1 MPNSLQAQ
9 LDRQREQF
17 EALQAKN
24 RLLQAALEEQQT
36 LASEWLALRTQELQ
50 QEALEQKKAET
61 LQRVFYQIAERS
73 TAGLSF
79 YDFLKAVHGLLQ
91 ELLYAKNFYICL
103 CKPNGT
109 HVDFPYYVDE
119 KDGDTM
125 QCNDVPRCNGMTE
138 FVMRSNAPQRI
149 DAQRMRALQAS
160 GEITQAAGDLTFTT
174 WLGVPMQLHG
184 AVGGMLG
191 VQAYEAGIPAYTEA
205 DADILGFV
213 ANHVSAAIER
223 YQAIEEV
230 RKSEARYRSVI
241 ENVGVGVAVAQDG
254 LLVFVNPSMVDIVG
268 RPAEFLLDRPL
279 TDAIH
284 PDDAPK
290 VADRHRRRMAGEDV
304 KANYNLRVITGA
316 GEIRTL
322 ELSVVSIQWSNRDAT
337 LLFVVDITAR
347 MQAEENQRHALQQQ
361 IALNDMKARFIT
373 MASHE
378 FRTPL
383 ATIHGSVELLQ
394 HYEDRMPADKKVA
407 TLQKIDDAVERM
419 THMLENVLVIGRT
432 DAGRLEFKPRALSIT
447 AFCRSL
453 VDEVRSAM
461 ARQVGQLHLLL
472 DMPPAEDLY
481 LLDDSLIR
489 NIVGNLLSN
498 AIKYSPNGGEVR
510 FSVRPQGQELV
521 FSVSDQGIG
530 IPPADQQNLF
540 VSFHRASNVGP
551 IAGTGLGL
559 SIVKEAVVCHRG
571 SISVES
577 DLGKGSCFT
586 VRLPAQP
593 CNAEGELP

>member
-1 MPNSLQAQ
+1 MPNSLQGQ

-17 EALQAKN
+17 QALQAKN
-24 RLLQAALEEQQT
+24 RLLQAELEEQQT

-79 YDFLKAVHGLLQ
+79 YEFLKTVHGLLQ
-91 ELLYAKNFYICL
+91 ELLYAKNFYVCL

-149 DAQRMRALQAS
+149 DAQRMRELQAS
-160 GEITQAAGDLTFTT
+160 GEITEAAGDLTFST
-174 WLGVPMQLHG
+174 WLGVPMQMHG

-191 VQAYEAGIPAYTEA
+191 VQAYEAGVPAYTEA
-205 DADILGFV
+205 DANVLGFV

-223 YQAIEEV
+223 YRAIEEM
-230 RKSEARYRSVI
+230 RKSEVRYRSVI

-254 LLVFVNPSMVDIVG
+254 CLVFVNPSMVNIVG
-268 RPAEFLLDRPL
+268 HPEAFLLNRPF
-279 TDAIH
+279 TVAIH
-284 PDDAPK
+284 PDDAPQ
-290 VADRHRRRMAGEDV
+290 VTERHFRRQRGEEV
-304 KANYNLRVITGA
+304 ESNYNFRVITAA
-316 GEIRTL
+316 GEVRTL
-322 ELSVVSIQWSNRDAT
+322 DLSVVPIQWSDRDAT
-337 LLFVVDITAR
+337 LLFVVDATAR
-347 MQAEENQRHALQQQ
+347 VQAEENQRNALQQQ

-394 HYEDRMPADKKVA
+394 HYEDRMPADKKAA

-432 DAGRLEFKPRALSIT
+432 DAGRRDFKPRALSIT

-481 LLDDSLIR
+481 LLDDALIR

-498 AIKYSPNGGEVR
+498 AIKYSPDGGEVR
-510 FSVRPQGQELV
+510 FSVSPQGKDLV
-521 FSVSDQGIG
+521 ITVSDQGIG
-530 IPPADQQNLF
+530 IPQTDQENLF

-559 SIVKEAVVCHRG
+559 SIVKEAVVCHQG
-571 SISVES
+571 SIAVES
-577 DLGKGSCFT
+577 QVGKGSCFT
-586 VRLPAQP
+586 VRLPAHP
-593 CNAEGELP
+593 CNDEGAAP

>member
-17 EALQAKN
+17 QALQAKN
-24 RLLQAALEEQQT
+24 RLLQAELEEQQT
-36 LASEWLALRTQELQ
+36 LASEWLAKRTYELQ
-50 QEALEQKKAET
+50 QEAQEQKKAET

-91 ELLYAKNFYICL
+91 ELLYAKNFYVCL

-138 FVMRSNAPQRI
+138 FVLRSNAPQRI
-149 DAQRMRALQAS
+149 DAERMRALQQS
-160 GEITQAAGDLTFTT
+160 GEITEAAGDLTFST
-174 WLGVPMQLHG
+174 WLGVPMQMHG
-184 AVGGMLG
+184 AVGGMLA
-191 VQAYEAGIPAYTEA
+191 VQAYQAGVAAYSEA

-230 RKSEARYRSVI
+230 RKSEARYRSVV

-254 LLVFVNPSMVDIVG
+254 FLVFVNPSMLSIVG
-268 RPAEFLLDRPL
+268 RSEEFLLNQPF
-279 TDAIH
+279 AASIH
-284 PDDAPK
+284 PDDAHQ
-290 VADRHRRRMAGEDV
+290 VLDRHERRQRGEV
-304 KANYNLRVITGA
+304 VESTYNFRVITQA
-316 GEIRTL
+316 GEVRTL
-322 ELSVVSIQWSNRDAT
+322 DISVVPIQWGDHAAT
-337 LLFVVDITAR
+337 LLFVVDSTAR
-347 MQAEENQRHALQQQ
+347 VQAEENQRQALQQQ

-394 HYEDRMPADKKVA
+394 HYEDRMPADKKAA

-432 DAGRLEFKPRALSIT
+432 DAGRLEFKPRALSVT
-447 AFCRSL
+447 AFCCSL
-453 VDEVRSAM
+453 VDELRSAM
-461 ARQVGQLHLLL
+461 ARQVGRLELVL
-472 DMPPAEDLY
+472 DMPPTENHY

-498 AIKYSPNGGEVR
+498 AIKYSPDGGVVR
-510 FSVRPQGQELV
+510 FSVVPEAQELV
-521 FSVSDQGIG
+521 FTVSDQGIG
-530 IPPADQQNLF
+530 IPQADQEQLF

-559 SIVKEAVVCHRG
+559 SIVKEAVVCHHG
-571 SISVES
+571 SITVVS
-577 DLGKGSCFT
+577 DVGKGSCFT

-593 CNAEGELP
+593 CDAEDTVS

>member
-24 RLLQAALEEQQT
+24 RLLQAELEEQQT
-36 LASEWLALRTQELQ
+36 LASAWLARRTQELQ
-50 QEALEQKKAET
+50 QDALEQKKAET

-79 YDFLKAVHGLLQ
+79 YEFLKTVHGLLE
-91 ELLYAKNFYICL
+91 ELLYAKNFYVCL
-103 CKPNGT
+103 CKPDGI

-125 QCNDVPRCNGMTE
+125 QCNDVPRCNNMSE

-160 GEITQAAGDLTFTT
+160 GDITQATGDLTFTT

-184 AVGGMLG
+184 AVGGMLA
-191 VQAYEAGIPAYTEA
+191 VQAYEAGVPVYTEA

-254 LLVFVNPSMVDIVG
+254 LLVFVNPSMIEIVG
-268 RPAEFLLDRPL
+268 RPMEFLLNRPL

-284 PDDAPK
+284 PDDAPM
-290 VADRHRRRMAGEDV
+290 VADRHRRRVAGEDV
-304 KANYNLRVITGA
+304 EANYKLRVITAA
-316 GEIRTL
+316 GEVRTL

-347 MQAEENQRHALQQQ
+347 MQAEENQRQALQQQ

-394 HYEDRMPADKKVA
+394 HYEDRMPPDKKAA

-447 AFCRSL
+447 TFCRSL

-461 ARQVGQLHLLL
+461 ARQMGAIQLLL
-472 DMPPAEDLY
+472 DMPPAENLY

-498 AIKYSPNGGEVR
+498 AIKYSPHGGEVR
-510 FSVRPQGQELV
+510 FSIRPQAQELV
-521 FSVSDQGIG
+521 LTISDQGIG
-530 IPPADQQNLF
+530 IPQADQAQLF
-540 VSFHRASNVGP
+540 ASFHRASNVGP

-559 SIVKEAVVCHRG
+559 SIVKEAVICHQGSITLDSEVGRG
-571 SISVES
+571 SR
-577 DLGKGSCFT
+577 FT
-586 VRLPAQP
+586 VRLPARP
-593 CNAEGELP
+593 CDAEGGLP